1 MVALLLIAALFCVSA
16 CSTSTSNDAE
26 GSPTDK
32 RELNIEAACEGN
44 ILSSR
49 YDVDL
54 YVDDEKIGNVKH
66 GSEGTYSVN
75 LESGNHV
82 FQAREKDGSA
92 KGTKEFEMPEDNA
105 RLSCRVKCTS
115 NSIEIGD
122 FTVQTTGQ
130 AQPSDENAADAEST
144 AREQEEREAAEAEAR
159 EKEEADAKT
168 AAERAELEAN
178 GVKTPRS
185 KWDYLGT
192 DWNEAVDAL
201 SAAGFES
208 VSASPT
214 YDLANPNGGIFAGRP
229 NDIKEISIDGSSSFN
244 EGDLFEKSVPVVIVY
259 HAWKYDDPSLSY
271 NSYTVADLLNELE
284 GNAMRA
290 KDAHKNELVQLEGY
304 IASFDA
310 SGSYV
315 TVGTSDR
322 WSFDDVRCDIETD
335 EQKAI
340 LSDHS
345 VGDYICL
352 QGKITMVGELLGY
365 SMDIHRIL

>member
-44 ILSSR
+44 ILFSR

-130 AQPSDENAADAEST
+130 AQPSDENAAADAEAT

-159 EKEEADAKT
+159 EKEEADAKA
-168 AAERAELEAN
+168 AAERAEL
-178 GVKTPRS
+178 
-185 KWDYLGT
+185 
-192 DWNEAVDAL
+192 
-201 SAAGFES
+201 
-208 VSASPT
+208 
-214 YDLANPNGGIFAGRP
+214 
-229 NDIKEISIDGSSSFN
+229 
-244 EGDLFEKSVPVVIVY
+244 
-259 HAWKYDDPSLSY
+259 
-271 NSYTVADLLNELE
+271 
-284 GNAMRA
+284 
-290 KDAHKNELVQLEGY
+290 
-304 IASFDA
+304 
-310 SGSYV
+310 
-315 TVGTSDR
+315 
-322 WSFDDVRCDIETD
+322 
-335 EQKAI
+335 
-340 LSDHS
+340 
-345 VGDYICL
+345 
-352 QGKITMVGELLGY
+352 
-365 SMDIHRIL
+365 